1 MALSFNH
8 RFRKLSPD
16 RNPLS
21 LRLAKEPRNLLI
33 VQKFGGT
40 SIASVRRIQRVADI
54 VEQTRRAGNRVVVVV
69 SAMGN
74 QTDRLL
80 RLARSVT
87 PNPHKR
93 ELDMLLTS
101 GERQSTALLSMALRS
116 RGLDSVSFTGSQ
128 VGIITDDNHADAR
141 IAEIRGERLR
151 DALRRNRIP
160 IVAGFQGVSPERE
173 ITTLGRGGSDT
184 TAVALAA
191 YLGAHECEIYTDV
204 PGVFSE
210 DPRQFKGVRRLPE
223 ISYQEMLEL
232 ANGGAQVLHPRACA
246 LAAKYHV
253 PIRVLS
259 SFAAGE
265 GTVIKEEFKVQRP
278 ITGFGLQP
286 QTARIGPG
294 RESRK
299 SAKSTVRQSA
309 KNRAQNRRKPGGGS
323 LEKAFVRA
331 ITHSGELCRLS
342 LIKVPRVPKCLAQG
356 VTQLAKEHVP
366 LVFFAHGI
374 PTDDRF
380 DLSYIV
386 SRAEYART
394 RRIIEQIGSRVKAE
408 RLDVQCD
415 LGSVSVVGPGV
426 GSDAEIIADLFTIVS
441 RLGIHVDA
449 FSTAET
455 KITVFLHRPDLKR
468 TVVALL
474 DHFGLRK

>member
-1 MALSFNH
+1 MALV
-8 RFRKLSPD
+8 
-16 RNPLS
+16 
-21 LRLAKEPRNLLI
+21 

-40 SIASVRRIQRVADI
+40 SVANVARLRRVAGI
-54 VEQTRRAGNRVVVVV
+54 VAGTRRAGSSVVVVV
-69 SAMGN
+69 SAMGDE
-74 QTDRLL
+74 TDRLM
-80 RLARSVT
+80 RLARSVA
-87 PNPHKR
+87 PNPPKR

-116 RGLDSVSFTGSQ
+116 RGLDAVSFTGSQ

-151 DALRRNRIP
+151 EALRQGRIP

-191 YLGAHECEIYTDV
+191 HLGAQWCDIYTDV
-204 PGVFSE
+204 SGVFTE
-210 DPRQFKGVRRLPE
+210 DPRQFKGVRLLPE
-223 ISYQEMLEL
+223 LSYQEMLEL

-253 PIRVLS
+253 AIRVRS
-259 SFAAGE
+259 SFRTGE
-265 GTVIKEEFKVQRP
+265 GTVIKESSRSKGQASKRGGRP
-278 ITGFGLQP
+278 P
-286 QTARIGPG
+286 AVD
-294 RESRK
+294 
-299 SAKSTVRQSA
+299 AA
-309 KNRAQNRRKPGGGS
+309 

-331 ITHSGELCRLS
+331 ITHAGDLCRLS

-356 VTQLAKEHVP
+356 VTQLARERVP
-366 LVFFAHGI
+366 LVFFAHGV
-374 PTDDRF
+374 PTNNRF

-386 SRAEYART
+386 AQTEYART
-394 RRIIEQIGSRVKAE
+394 RKIMERIRTRVKAE
-408 RLDVQCD
+408 RLDVQRN

-426 GSDAEIIADLFTIVS
+426 GSDAEIIADLFEIIS

-455 KITVFLHRPDLKR
+455 KITVFLHRPELKR
-468 TVVALL
+468 TVTALL